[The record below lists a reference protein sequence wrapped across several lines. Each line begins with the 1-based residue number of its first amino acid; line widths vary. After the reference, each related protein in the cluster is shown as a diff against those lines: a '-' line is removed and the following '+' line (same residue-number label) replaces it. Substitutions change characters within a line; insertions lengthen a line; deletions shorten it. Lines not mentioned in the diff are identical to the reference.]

1 MWWCGHQPLAQ
12 VGTVVSCLVDAPAE
26 STQGGSMIG
35 PLSEILAV
43 LSWTTLLPT
52 ILSGMLAALLARF
65 IRDRRQNIGEE
76 LRQSAD
82 KQLAEAVK
90 ALDEA
95 KQRSESSGAAANS
108 SRVDENDDSIR
119 FDPDQLTKLLVAKAA
134 ESNSRDTNL
143 YTRYADE
150 AVFRSKV
157 SYWIALSIGILG
169 VLVIL
174 SGVALSLF
182 AKLDVAIVAG
192 VVGALETSIGALLY
206 RRSDSADK
214 RAGEWFEKASSNLDN
229 SDSLQR
235 ALGIAETISDSTMK
249 DRIRALAGL
258 GQLFPGEEVAVLLSA
273 LGNSEKG

>member
-1 MWWCGHQPLAQ
+1 
-12 VGTVVSCLVDAPAE
+12 
-26 STQGGSMIG
+26 MIG